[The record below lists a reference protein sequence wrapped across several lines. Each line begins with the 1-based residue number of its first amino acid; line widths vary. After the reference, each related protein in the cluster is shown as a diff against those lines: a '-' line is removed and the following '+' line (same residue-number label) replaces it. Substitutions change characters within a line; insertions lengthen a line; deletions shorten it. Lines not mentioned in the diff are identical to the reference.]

1 MQYGE
6 LTESLHVIAMTEPGE
21 TTCHSRADITAAGGA
36 GVGKGELKREISPTL
51 GAPRR
56 GTASTLQLVRDGERE
71 TGAPDLAHART
82 RAGTAGLAIR

>member
-36 GVGKGELKREISPTL
+36 GELKRSNPSPLL
-51 GAPRR
+51 GAANVGESERSLLHWELP
-56 GTASTLQLVRDGERE
+56 GEAQLV
-71 TGAPDLAHART
+71 LCS
-82 RAGTAGLAIR
+82 

>member
-36 GVGKGELKREISPTL
+36 GVGKGELKRSNPSPLL
-51 GAPRR
+51 GAANVGESERSLLHWELP
-56 GTASTLQLVRDGERE
+56 GEAQLV
-71 TGAPDLAHART
+71 LCS
-82 RAGTAGLAIR
+82 